1 MRGVVLS
8 VLDVV
13 ALGDKPE
20 RDGLVVDD
28 DELMMTLRA
37 GHGRN
42 DRQVR
47 SFVSVRELNQGIG
60 LE

>member
-37 GHGRN
+37 GTDATIGRFG
-42 DRQVR
+42 RLSQ
-47 SFVSVRELNQGIG
+47 SVN
-60 LE
+60 